1 MNESIVDERIRAWAA
16 ERRLPQTQLVRWL
29 GLADEDRL
37 AMLKLAEQLR
47 MRAGQFLAAYELLDE
62 ISVRE
67 SASITSILSRTEL
80 CRVIEGDGSAPGR
93 ARGLLDVL
101 RAIRFPR
108 LKRMTER
115 LVEKVAELKLPPNIR
130 VVLPADLQ
138 SDELRLE
145 LIAHDS
151 VELHQSLEKLFE
163 RRAELCRLADILGG
177 SDAV

>member
-1 MNESIVDERIRAWAA
+1 MKSAC
-16 ERRLPQTQLVRWL
+16 
-29 GLADEDRL
+29 
-37 AMLKLAEQLR
+37 
-47 MRAGQFLAAYELLDE
+47 
-62 ISVRE
+62 RE
-67 SASITSILSRTEL
+67 SASITSILSRTEV
-80 CRVIEGDGSAPGR
+80 CRVIEGNGSAPGR

-145 LIAHDS
+145 LIAHSS
-151 VELHQSLEKLFE
+151 VELHQSLEKLVE
-163 RRAELCRLADILGG
+163 RRAALCRLADTLGG
-177 SDAV
+177 SDEV